1 MFLKCLNNKTF
12 VVILL
17 EFKNL
22 TMAKTS
28 KSSSKRLKDH
38 DIFMRGIFSFPEL
51 VLKILQFAI
60 PPNLKPFIDFSTLK
74 ILPDTHVTDK
84 LNISHSDTI
93 YEAELKVSS
102 LTEQVQADDKLPS
115 FRFCFLGEFK
125 SSKPDKPIDFQVEDY
140 VRSIQQ
146 HDIKNKRPPS
156 IVIPLLIYHGVEK
169 WEYKR
174 LYDYFAKYLPNE
186 ILEYVSFPK
195 YLVIDLQA
203 MSDDEIKKAL
213 GLGELRGAFLAL
225 KHAQDANF
233 FKQHLADIL
242 NFVKNS
248 SPTLLF
254 QSYLKMLLEYSQ
266 RRSGLDDVEFIEIF
280 EQSNPEE
287 EMATKFK
294 TIFEVAEE
302 RAFEKGLAKS
312 EERVFKAIELLIRN
326 TTLTDAQIATEL
338 EEPISIVEKIRKELN
353 STELK

>member
-1 MFLKCLNNKTF
+1 
-12 VVILL
+12 
-17 EFKNL
+17 
-22 TMAKTS
+22 MAKTS

-213 GLGELRGAFLAL
+213 DLGELRGAFLAL

-353 STELK
+353 SSELK